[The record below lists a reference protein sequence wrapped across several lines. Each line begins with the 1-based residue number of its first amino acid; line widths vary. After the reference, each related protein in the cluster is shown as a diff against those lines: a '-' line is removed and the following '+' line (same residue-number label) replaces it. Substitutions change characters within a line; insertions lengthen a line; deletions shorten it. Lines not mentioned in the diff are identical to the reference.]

1 MQKNQSRFL
10 ILTIISFFVLT
21 LLNRTMVTSQ
31 LFNPGMNLY
40 DEALLVSL
48 NALLGDFGLLLLMA
62 GLVYVFTKRKTTF
75 VIVLSILGIGLSALV
90 FSLKIYSFYYG
101 TAFSFFNARTF
112 SNSAPVLGQQLT
124 LHLWKNLFRMNQY
137 IAVIPAFIFIYF
149 IVRTIYKKP
158 FKTDKFFNKSL
169 RKTIHSYNIL
179 LAGLL
184 MVGFSQFNYY
194 NMVDDT
200 FYEENRVALKG
211 VQSMGLYNY
220 YLTDLISYTIIP
232 EPETN
237 DIDENLKSEMDAFL
251 ANAQLDC
258 PLNYKGEETC
268 NNSEV
273 TGLFEGKKL
282 VILQLESLNNF
293 LINLNIDVES
303 ESYPVTPFLNEL
315 TTSNE
320 VLYFD
325 HFYSQIGVGKTSD
338 AEFATLTGLSPTGQI
353 VTYFDFIQDNYETIA
368 SLFKAKDFQTYG
380 LNGSTETFYKRNEN
394 YTRLGFHEANFIAME
409 RLAEEGYYDFETE
422 TINGWVDDPVIFDYL
437 RDLLEKDEQQ
447 FIFAL
452 TVILHTPYFDF
463 DGITAVNPWEDV
475 IERDLGNYLDYA
487 KRSDEYYQ
495 AFFESLSEDIL
506 NDTVFLLYGDHT
518 AGLTMDDLSQL
529 YPDLTHIDYQQIQHN
544 VAFMIY
550 APGMDLSVYNVDI
563 TKVRGQSDIKRTV
576 ANLFNLDEQYKF
588 GVDMLS
594 DADTFTYNPMTMDLF
609 TDEYHMIMPSKW
621 INNEDYLADIEAI
634 EAYFYQHK
642 KINDALLKY
651 HYFDQP

>member
-21 LLNRTMVTSQ
+21 LLNRAMVTSQ

-40 DEALLVSL
+40 DEELLVSL

-75 VIVLSILGIGLSALV
+75 VIVLSILGISLSALV

-124 LHLWKNLFRMNQY
+124 LHLWRNLFRMNQY

-158 FKTDKFFNKSL
+158 FKTDMFFNKSL
-169 RKTIHSYNIL
+169 RKTINSYNIL

-232 EPETN
+232 EPKTN
-237 DIDENLKSEMDAFL
+237 DIDENLKSEMDAFQ

-293 LINLNIDVES
+293 LINLNIDVEG

-338 AEFATLTGLSPTGQI
+338 AEFATLTGLTPTGQI
-353 VTYFDFIQDNYETIA
+353 VTFFDFIQDNYESIA
-368 SLFKAKDFQTYG
+368 SLFSDHQYQTY
-380 LNGSTETFYKRNEN
+380 NVYGSTETFYNRKAV
-394 YTRLGFHEANFIAME
+394 YPKLGFHPENFVAME
-409 RLAEEGYYDFETE
+409 QLAEKGYYDFDTE
-422 TINGWVDDPVIFDYL
+422 TVNGWVDDTVIFEYL
-437 RDLLEKDEQQ
+437 SDLLEKDERQ

-463 DGITAVNPWEDV
+463 DGITGINPWEEV
-475 IERDLGNYLDYA
+475 IELDLGNYFDYA
-487 KRSDEYYQ
+487 KKSDEYLGE
-495 AFFESLSEDIL
+495 FFNALPDTVL

-518 AGLTMDDLSQL
+518 AGMTIDDLSQL
-529 YPDLTHIDYQQIQHN
+529 FPDLSHIEYQKLQHN
-544 VAFMIY
+544 VPFILY
-550 APGMDLSVYNVDI
+550 APGVDLSTYNI
-563 TKVRGQSDIKRTV
+563 NTSKVRGQMDIKRTV
-576 ANLFNLDEQYKF
+576 ANLFNLEAKYKF

-594 DADTFTYNPMTMDLF
+594 DADTFVYNPMTMDLF
-609 TDEYHMIMPSKW
+609 TDDYHMIMPSKL
-621 INNEDYLADIEAI
+621 IDNDDYLEEIDAV
-634 EAYFYQHK
+634 EAYFYLHK
-642 KINDALLKY
+642 RINDAILKY
-651 HYFDQP
+651 DYFDQP